1 MFRLLSKET
10 NLFSVPLYMGALWL
24 MVWLT
29 NTFSLNAYNVISN
42 IIAFSG
48 MALNY
53 VLFNRIALNRRTHLP
68 MFLYTILLFS
78 FYERDLDIGI
88 SVALFTNAILLFFL
102 TDDQPKL
109 REHSYPL
116 IGAILAVGFILLPT
130 IWPLSL
136 FILVHIIMTSDN
148 IFANILKLLFG
159 MAMVFLG
166 YFCLMYSLGF
176 TVFDDDYIPLIS
188 RYVSEDFSDLYILFP
203 ILVMSVLAILD
214 HFVNYNQKSP
224 ASKFKYS
231 FVLAFFAVQSLIL
244 VFYMGDN
251 YEYLLLISFPLS
263 MILGRYLRFLK
274 KPWLQE
280 AGLWITILCLVLFK
294 FNSYFSI

>member
-10 NLFSVPLYMGALWL
+10 NLFSVPIYMGVLWL

-29 NTFSLNAYNVISN
+29 NTLSLNALNIISN

-48 MALNY
+48 MALSY

-68 MFLYTILLFS
+68 LFLYTILLFC

-116 IGAILAVGFILLPT
+116 IGAILATSFIFLPSIWCLTLFILL
-130 IWPLSL
+130 
-136 FILVHIIMTSDN
+136 HIIMTSDN
-148 IFANILKLLFG
+148 IFANILKLLVG
-159 MAMVFLG
+159 QLLVFLG
-166 YFCLMYSLGF
+166 YFCLMYSIGY
-176 TVFDDDYIPLIS
+176 TEINEDYFPLIS
-188 RYVSEDFSDLYILFP
+188 QELSSDFSDLYALIP
-203 ILVMSVLAILD
+203 IFAMSILAIFD
-214 HFVNYNQKSP
+214 HFVNFNQKSP

-244 VFYMGDN
+244 IFYMGNN
-251 YEYLLLISFPLS
+251 YEYFLLISLPLS

-274 KPWLQE
+274 RYWLQE
-280 AGLWITILCLVLFK
+280 LGLWITIFCLIIFK
-294 FNSYFSI
+294 FLNLE